1 MMETARRAS
10 ANAALSADAATGAR
24 HAQARAE
31 ERRGALDNT
40 VTAMRGIGA
49 GALKVAKAISVIRA
63 IAFQTDLLTLNAAV
77 RAVRAV
83 RARGLRDH
91 GGGGSD
97 PRASLPRRS
106 A

>member
-63 IAFQTDLLTLNAAV
+63 IAFQTDLPTLNA
-77 RAVRAV
+77 AVRAV

>member
-1 MMETARRAS
+1 
-10 ANAALSADAATGAR
+10 
-24 HAQARAE
+24 
-31 ERRGALDNT
+31 
-40 VTAMRGIGA
+40 
-49 GALKVAKAISVIRA
+49 
-63 IAFQTDLLTLNAAV
+63 V

-97 PRASLPRRS
+97 PRASLPRRG

>member
-31 ERRGALDNT
+31 ERRGVLDNT

-49 GALKVAKAISVIRA
+49 GALKVAKVVGVIRA

-77 RAVRAV
+77 RAVRA
-83 RARGLRDH
+83 RGLRDH

-97 PRASLPRRS
+97 PRAALPRRG

>member
-31 ERRGALDNT
+31 ERRGVLDNT

-49 GALKVAKAISVIRA
+49 GALKVAKVVGVIRA

-77 RAVRAV
+77 RAVRA
-83 RARGLRDH
+83 RGLRDH

-97 PRASLPRRS
+97 PRAALLRRG

>member
-31 ERRGALDNT
+31 ERRGVLDNT

-49 GALKVAKAISVIRA
+49 GALKVAKVVGVIRA
-63 IAFQTDLLTLNAAV
+63 IAFQTDLLTLNA
-77 RAVRAV
+77 AVRAV

-97 PRASLPRRS
+97 PRASLPRCG

>member
-31 ERRGALDNT
+31 EWRGVLDNT
-40 VTAMRGIGA
+40 MTAMRGIGA
-49 GALKVAKAISVIRA
+49 GALKVAKVVGVIRA
-63 IAFQTDLLTLNAAV
+63 IAFQTDLLTLNA
-77 RAVRAV
+77 AVRAV

-97 PRASLPRRS
+97 PRASLPRRG

>member
-1 MMETARRAS
+1 M
-10 ANAALSADAATGAR
+10 
-24 HAQARAE
+24 
-31 ERRGALDNT
+31 LDNT

-49 GALKVAKAISVIRA
+49 GALKVAKVVGVIRA
-63 IAFQTDLLTLNAAV
+63 IAFQTDLLTLNA
-77 RAVRAV
+77 AVRAV

-97 PRASLPRRS
+97 PRASLPRRG